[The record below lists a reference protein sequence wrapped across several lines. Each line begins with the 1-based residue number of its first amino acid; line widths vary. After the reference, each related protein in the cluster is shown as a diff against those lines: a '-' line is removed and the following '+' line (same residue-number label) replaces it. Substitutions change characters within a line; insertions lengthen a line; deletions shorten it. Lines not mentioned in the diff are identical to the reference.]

1 MKPRPFFQSAFLA
14 AGLLMLPLF
23 LAAQNAGEV
32 VTLHFQPVF
41 QQKNIVLDQP
51 MRTAAGDSLA
61 LHTLRLY
68 LCNFV
73 FLKQG
78 AAVWAEKNSHHL
90 LDLEDTSTLALR
102 FEMPTG
108 AGFDEIKFDLGVDSV
123 TNASGALGGDLDPT
137 KGMYWTWQSGYI
149 NAKIEGFS
157 ERITGR
163 NGEFQFHLGG
173 FLSPFR
179 AVQTVAVQVGS
190 VQNAS
195 DLRDTNPADLHID
208 FDLAPFFE
216 KIDWAKRHSVMSP
229 SAEAV
234 RLSEVLAQS
243 FSIHAK

>member
-1 MKPRPFFQSAFLA
+1 MSRYFFQAVFFA
-14 AGLLMLPLF
+14 AGLLLLPLF
-23 LAAQNAGEV
+23 LAAQNTAKV

-51 MRTAAGDSLA
+51 LHTVAGDSLA

-73 FLKQG
+73 LLKKG

-90 LDLEDTSTLALR
+90 LDLEDTSTLNLR
-102 FEMPTG
+102 FGLPAG
-108 AGFDEIKFDLGVDSV
+108 AVFDEIKFDLGVDSL

-149 NAKIEGFS
+149 NAKIEGFF
-157 ERITGR
+157 ERSTAR

-173 FLSPFR
+173 FLSPFQS
-179 AVQTVAVQVGS
+179 VQTVKVGS

-195 DLRDTNPADLHID
+195 DLRID

-216 KIDWAKRHSVMSP
+216 KLDWAKRHSVMSP

-234 RLSEVLAQS
+234 RLSEVLAKS

>member
-1 MKPRPFFQSAFLA
+1 MRYTVSTAWLLFWLFSSIQTDAQSFS
-14 AGLLMLPLF
+14 
-23 LAAQNAGEV
+23 
-32 VTLHFQPVF
+32 LHFQPVF
-41 QQKNIVLDQP
+41 QQKNVILDAP
-51 MRTAAGDSLA
+51 LLTVAGDSLA

-73 FLKQG
+73 FLKKE

-90 LDLEDTSTLALR
+90 LDLEDTSTLDLR
-102 FEMPTG
+102 FGLPAGM
-108 AGFDEIKFDLGVDSV
+108 GFDEVKFDLGVDSL

-149 NAKIEGFS
+149 NAKIEGFF
-157 ERITGR
+157 ERSTAR
-163 NGEFQFHLGG
+163 NHEFQFHLGG
-173 FLSPFR
+173 YLPPF
-179 AVQTVAVQVGS
+179 QS
-190 VQNAS
+190 VQAVAIKVRRVQNPS
-195 DLRDTNPADLHID
+195 DLKFQLD

-216 KIDWAKRHSVMSP
+216 KLDWAKRHSIMSP